1 METKD
6 DRSRGKCCMKQNAVE
21 LFFQLQYMNLALVKN
36 IIYKNTVEI
45 LNLIE
50 NKLKINDETKM
61 YAQY

>member
-6 DRSRGKCCMKQNAVE
+6 DRSRRKCCMKQNAVE